1 MSMMVS
7 MQSYDLVT
15 LQVVLRLIHAL
26 LTAWSVRWFKGI
38 RFQQSLVFPTTLY
51 HQYFNYIFIN
61 TTHSTL
67 LISIT

>member
-1 MSMMVS
+1 MTVS

-26 LTAWSVRWFKGI
+26 LAAWSVRWFKGI
-38 RFQQSLVFPTTLY
+38 RFQQSLAFPTTLD
-51 HQYFNYIFIN
+51 HQYFYLILIN
-61 TTHSTL
+61 TIDSTL